1 MSTIAESAHAL
12 NNEVPDAKTR
22 TRRGGRSPRRKGN
35 GFEREVVAALQ
46 KLALAA
52 ERVPLSGSVK
62 TSKFDHDISCP
73 VRGVDRRLECKRRK
87 RSFHTISKMLA
98 GNFAL
103 IVRDDNS
110 PPLVIMSIPTFAEL
124 ARQPVVRDCPA
135 NPFPAHGAGRSPSVA
150 TTKQRES

>member
-1 MSTIAESAHAL
+1 MSAIAESVPPR

-35 GFEREVVAALQ
+35 GFEREVVASLQ
-46 KLALAA
+46 ELGLAA

-73 VRGVDRRLECKRRK
+73 VRGVDRRLECKRRA
-87 RSFHTISKMLA
+87 RAFATIDAMLA

-103 IVRDDNS
+103 VVRDDRS
-110 PPLVIMSIPTFAEL
+110 RPLVVMTIETFAEL
-124 ARQPVVRDCPA
+124 ARQPNSLSEASSPQNDKVRAAASCRH
-135 NPFPAHGAGRSPSVA
+135 NGS
-150 TTKQRES
+150 

>member
-1 MSTIAESAHAL
+1 MT
-12 NNEVPDAKTR
+12 
-22 TRRGGRSPRRKGN
+22 GRSPKRKGN
-35 GFEREVVAALQ
+35 GFEREVVVALQ
-46 KLALAA
+46 ELGLAA

-73 VRGVDRRLECKRRK
+73 VRGIDRRIECKRRK
-87 RSFHTISKMLA
+87 RSFKTIRDMLA

-110 PPLVIMSIPTFAEL
+110 PPLVIMSIPAFAEL

-135 NPFPAHGAGRSPSVA
+135 DPFPAHEAGRPPSVA
-150 TTKQRES
+150 ITKQRES